1 MLIKPGRQY
10 LHNLRF
16 MFDLDKWQEIFATI
30 KKNKLRTFLTGFSVA
45 WGIFMLIILLGSG
58 NGLQNG
64 VEYQF
69 RADAV
74 NTLRLHPGSTTLAYK
89 GMKPGREIQ
98 FTNQDYDYIRDNIP
112 GVEEI
117 SARFYFWQ
125 NRIISYKKQFGS
137 FDLICVHP
145 DMQAIE
151 KITVAEGRML
161 NQVDLERHRK
171 VTIIGEPVKK
181 ALFKNGENPLG
192 EYIKINGVPFQVV
205 GVFTDRSDRD
215 QQRLY
220 LPISTAQMVFNGGQR
235 IHNLTIT
242 TNLSAKESETLENT
256 LRSKLAARHRFDP
269 EDKSALYIGNTVKE
283 FKQFLSMFM
292 GIKIFVTVIG
302 IFTII
307 AGVVG
312 VSNIMI
318 IVVNERTKEIGIR
331 KAIGATPWSV
341 IFLIIFESVIIT
353 ASAGYIGLVAGIGL
367 LELISNFMPPSDF
380 FRNPEVD
387 FTIAVSATIVL
398 VIAGML
404 AGLFPAIKA
413 SSIRPV
419 VALRDE

>member
-1 MLIKPGRQY
+1 
-10 LHNLRF
+10 

-30 KKNKLRTFLTGFSVA
+30 RKNKLRTFLTGFSVA
-45 WGIFMLIILLGSG
+45 WGIFMLIVLLGSG

-64 VEYQF
+64 IEYQF
-69 RADAV
+69 KSDAT
-74 NTLRLHPGSTTLAYK
+74 NTIWLYPGSTTMAFK
-89 GMKPGREIQ
+89 GMKPGRQIN
-98 FTNQDYDYIRDNIP
+98 FTNEDYTFVKENIP
-112 GVEEI
+112 GIEEI
-117 SARFYFWQ
+117 SARYYFWE

-145 DMQAIE
+145 DMQVIE
-151 KITVAEGRML
+151 KISVSQGRML
-161 NQVDLERHRK
+161 NQVDLLRNRK
-171 VTIIGEPVKK
+171 VVIIGLPVKE

-192 EYIKINGVPFQVV
+192 EYIKVNGVPFKVV
-205 GVFTDRSDRD
+205 GVFTDRGDRD

-220 LPISTAQMVFNGGQR
+220 LPISTAQMIFNGGNK

-242 TNLSAKESETLENT
+242 TNISVKESEALEQT
-256 LRSKLAARHRFDP
+256 LRVKLAKLHRFNS
-269 EDKSALYIGNTVKE
+269 EDKSALYIGNTIKE
-283 FKQFLSMFM
+283 FKQFQNMFM
-292 GIKIFVTVIG
+292 GIKLFVTVIG
-302 IFTII
+302 LFTII

-331 KAIGATPWSV
+331 KAIGATPWSI

-353 ASAGYIGLVAGIGL
+353 SFAGYFGLVSGIGL
-367 LELISNFMPPSDF
+367 LELVNKFMPASDF

-398 VIAGML
+398 VLSGML

-413 SSIRPV
+413 ARIRPV
-419 VALRDE
+419 IALRDE

>member
-1 MLIKPGRQY
+1 
-10 LHNLRF
+10 

-30 KKNKLRTFLTGFSVA
+30 RKNKLRTFLTGFSVA
-45 WGIFMLIILLGSG
+45 WGIFMLIVLLGSG

-64 VEYQF
+64 IEYQF
-69 RADAV
+69 KSDAI
-74 NTLRLHPGSTTLAYK
+74 NTIWLHPGSTTMAFK
-89 GMKPGREIQ
+89 GMKPGRQIN
-98 FTNQDYDYIRDNIP
+98 FTNEDYTFVKENIP
-112 GVEEI
+112 GIEEI
-117 SARFYFWQ
+117 SARYYFWE

-145 DMQAIE
+145 DMQVIE
-151 KITVAEGRML
+151 KIVIDQGRML
-161 NQVDLERHRK
+161 NQIDLLSNRK
-171 VTIIGEPVKK
+171 VVIIGLPVKE

-192 EYIKINGVPFQVV
+192 EYIKVNGVPFKVV

-220 LPISTAQMVFNGGQR
+220 LPISTAQMIFNGGNK

-242 TNLSAKESETLENT
+242 TNISVKESEALEQT
-256 LRSKLAARHRFDP
+256 LRTKLAKLHRFNS
-269 EDKSALYIGNTVKE
+269 EDKSALYIGNTIKE
-283 FKQFLSMFM
+283 FKQFQNMFM
-292 GIKIFVTVIG
+292 GIKLFVTVIG
-302 IFTII
+302 LFTII

-353 ASAGYIGLVAGIGL
+353 AFAGYIGLVGGIGL
-367 LELISNFMPPSDF
+367 LELVNKVMPASDF

-387 FTIAVSATIVL
+387 FNIAVSATIVL
-398 VIAGML
+398 VFSGML

-413 SSIRPV
+413 ARIRPV
-419 VALRDE
+419 IALRDE